1 MTITAQW
8 SPLPAGIDSRGFESL
23 HGLEAH
29 KYVARGPAVHLN
41 ALPAAV
47 PGCGAHGHVGIGDGL
62 GTEK

>member
-1 MTITAQW
+1 MTINAQW

-47 PGCGAHGHVGIGDGL
+47 PGRGAHGHVGIDDGL